1 VSVRREERLGEYM
14 IGKITPKIEINREND
29 SNKIEKSSP
38 MDVPKPRYGTWSE
51 FSSRTDTLL
60 PYW

>member
-1 VSVRREERLGEYM
+1 M